1 MGGQGVARATDLPLV
16 VSTVNLPF
24 HLAIL
29 EVDNSEADSWLEID
43 RTGNAQTGTGD
54 AGSDHE
60 GGD

>member
-1 MGGQGVARATDLPLV
+1 M
-16 VSTVNLPF
+16 STVNLPF